1 MAVDRCICHNL
12 TFARLKEETAR
23 TGACLHA
30 LANATGCTTNCG
42 MCKPYIIQMLRTG
55 QTVFPLISEPAAKL
69 IVAQWEQTQLPD
81 AAPR

>member
-1 MAVDRCICHNL
+1 MAVDRCICHNI

-23 TGACLHA
+23 TGACVKA

-42 MCKPYIIQMLRTG
+42 MCTPYIIQMLRTG
-55 QTVFPLISEPAAKL
+55 HTVFPLISEAASRQ
-69 IVAQWEQTQLPD
+69 IVAQWEQSQLPG